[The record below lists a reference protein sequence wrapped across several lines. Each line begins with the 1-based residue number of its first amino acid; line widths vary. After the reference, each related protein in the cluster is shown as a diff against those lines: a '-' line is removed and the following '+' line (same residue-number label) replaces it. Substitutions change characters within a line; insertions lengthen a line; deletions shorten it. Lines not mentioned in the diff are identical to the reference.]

1 MNSRR
6 VVLLDACILINLFHG
21 KCSELLSTLTEY
33 DFRVTTYVQ
42 DEITNSEQAGA
53 LENLIEHGVVSTVSV
68 TDDKTNLCIE
78 RLMRRLDAGE
88 ASCIAVAKSTGWFIG
103 TDDSLAIKIA
113 IDEMGSGKIL
123 TTPGLIE
130 QSIRKGLISTD
141 EADDVKERLE
151 KSRFRMSF
159 ESFHDIV

>member
-21 KCSELLSTLTEY
+21 KCSELLGTLTEY
-33 DFRVTTYVQ
+33 DFRITTHVK
-42 DEITNSEQAGA
+42 DEITDSEQVKA
-53 LENLIEHGVVSTVSV
+53 LDDLIKHGVVSTVSV
-68 TDDKTNLCIE
+68 TDDQTNLCIE

-88 ASCIAVAKSTGWFIG
+88 ASCIAVAISTGWFIG

-113 IDEMGSGKIL
+113 SAEMGSGKIL

-130 QSIRKGLISTD
+130 QAIRKGLISVD
-141 EADDVKERLE
+141 EADNVKERLE
-151 KSRFRMSF
+151 EHRFRMSF